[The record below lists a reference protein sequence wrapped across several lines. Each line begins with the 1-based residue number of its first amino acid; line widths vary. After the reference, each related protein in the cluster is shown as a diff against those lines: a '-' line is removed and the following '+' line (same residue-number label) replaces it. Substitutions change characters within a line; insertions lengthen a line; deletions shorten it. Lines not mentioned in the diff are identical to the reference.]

1 MRQVVLIPIA
11 LGAFLNRV
19 LPRAMARLSP
29 FAPLLASAMTVL
41 VSASIISQNAA
52 AVRAAGP
59 RLILAVASL
68 HTGARRLFGNFA
80 CLILPWTYKS
90 AVGNGTS
97 YTHLLCAAHLCQC
110 VMLGVYSGNLLCM
123 P

>member
-68 HTGARRLFGNFA
+68 HNGARRRVLE
-80 CLILPWTYKS
+80 S
-90 AVGNGTS
+90 
-97 YTHLLCAAHLCQC
+97 LLA
-110 VMLGVYSGNLLCM
+110 
-123 P
+123 